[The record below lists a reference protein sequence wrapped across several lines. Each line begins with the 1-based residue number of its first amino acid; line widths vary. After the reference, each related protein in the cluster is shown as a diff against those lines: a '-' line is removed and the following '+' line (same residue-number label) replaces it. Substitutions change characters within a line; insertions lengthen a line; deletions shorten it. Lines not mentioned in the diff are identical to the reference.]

1 MSEESNV
8 TVGSPQSSE
17 LSQEAGTGEQSQYI
31 WATGKRKCAI
41 AQIRLL
47 SGGGEIIVN
56 DRPYEQVFPL
66 IEHRRMIERP
76 LTISGTMGKF
86 RITVKVEGGGISGQA
101 SAIRHGIA
109 RALAKENELL
119 KPVLRKEGLL
129 TRDARIKE
137 RKKYGLKRA
146 RKAPQYT
153 KR

>member
-1 MSEESNV
+1 MSEES
-8 TVGSPQSSE
+8 
-17 LSQEAGTGEQSQYI
+17 YI
-31 WATGKRKCAI
+31 WGTGKRKCAI
-41 AQIRLL
+41 AQVRLFP
-47 SGGGEIIVN
+47 GKGEIIVN
-56 DRPYEQVFPL
+56 DKPYQEAFTRL
-66 IEHRRMIERP
+66 EHRHMIEHP
-76 LTISGTMGKF
+76 LLSTDTMGKF
-86 RITVKVEGGGISGQA
+86 RVTAKVNGGGLSGQA
-101 SAIRHGIA
+101 AAIRHGIA